1 MLEQQLTSL
10 ESGAFDQNIF
20 EGMKMGQQ
28 AMNQVQAKMD
38 IDAMEDL
45 KDDMQEQM
53 DKQEEIN
60 DFFVGVANEGND
72 EIEDE
77 LADLMAETEA
87 EEFANIDIGS
97 GAIENQNPA
106 AAQKAPTKKEEVT
119 AAEEEELEAM
129 MAL

>member
-45 KDDMQEQM
+45 KDDMQE
-53 DKQEEIN
+53 
-60 DFFVGVANEGND
+60 
-72 EIEDE
+72 
-77 LADLMAETEA
+77 
-87 EEFANIDIGS
+87 
-97 GAIENQNPA
+97 
-106 AAQKAPTKKEEVT
+106 
-119 AAEEEELEAM
+119 
-129 MAL
+129 